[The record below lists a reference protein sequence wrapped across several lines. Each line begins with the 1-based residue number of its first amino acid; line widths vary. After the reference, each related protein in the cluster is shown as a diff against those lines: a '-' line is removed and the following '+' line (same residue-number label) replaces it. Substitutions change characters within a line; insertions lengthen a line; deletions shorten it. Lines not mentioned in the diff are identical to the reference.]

1 MCRDCQPN
9 PPATKRRPSHLWPTI
24 YGRHANFVLRVL
36 QIMGP
41 PLQTVFDC
49 GGVATTKHLARG
61 PGGNTRGGQ
70 QLASCMHHAAARVP
84 GRPHTSLWCCNKRAH
99 VPVGLGWVANPQN
112 MFRVPSTSAL
122 AQLGSN
128 VTLLQ
133 RRASGC
139 FSQTWGQPPA
149 IKGVAAATAAAP
161 VAPGKT
167 GLSCFCHSHTPV
179 ARHELGGGWCASTS
193 ICTSCWSTLI
203 QS

>member
-24 YGRHANFVLRVL
+24 YGRHANFVLWVL

-49 GGVATTKHLARG
+49 GRVATTKHLARG

-70 QLASCMHHAAARVP
+70 QLGPMHAPCSCKGAGA
-84 GRPHTSLWCCNKRAH
+84 GWPHTSLWCCNKRAH

-128 VTLLQ
+128 ETLLQ

-139 FSQTWGQPPA
+139 FIQT
-149 IKGVAAATAAAP
+149 
-161 VAPGKT
+161 
-167 GLSCFCHSHTPV
+167 
-179 ARHELGGGWCASTS
+179 
-193 ICTSCWSTLI
+193 
-203 QS
+203 